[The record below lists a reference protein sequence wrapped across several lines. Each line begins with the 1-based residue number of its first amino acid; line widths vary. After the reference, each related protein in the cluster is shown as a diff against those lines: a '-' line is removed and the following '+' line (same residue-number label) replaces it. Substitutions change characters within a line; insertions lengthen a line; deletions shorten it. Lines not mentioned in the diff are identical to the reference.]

1 MVERVYKLISS
12 DDLSWS
18 NQVLSDNL
26 LPADEEAVLK
36 IPLGAPWEDA

>member
-26 LPADEEAVLK
+26 LPADEDVLK